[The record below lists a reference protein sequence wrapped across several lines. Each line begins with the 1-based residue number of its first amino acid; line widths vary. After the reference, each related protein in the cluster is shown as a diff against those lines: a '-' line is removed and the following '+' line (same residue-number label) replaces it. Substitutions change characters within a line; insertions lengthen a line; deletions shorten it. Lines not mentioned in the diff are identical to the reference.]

1 MNCLSKVKNLSS
13 QTTLFKRENIIQEI
27 EMGFFCIRGEN
38 ALKNI
43 QKQKKK
49 KKKGNQI
56 KATTILRK
64 LILAL

>member
-38 ALKNI
+38 ALKNRAYSETKKEKKRKEI
-43 QKQKKK
+43 KSKQ
-49 KKKGNQI
+49 QPF
-56 KATTILRK
+56 
-64 LILAL
+64 

>member
-13 QTTLFKRENIIQEI
+13 QTTLFKRENNIQEI

-43 QKQKKK
+43 QKKKK
-49 KKKGNQI
+49 KKKRKEI
-56 KATTILRK
+56 KSK
-64 LILAL
+64 QQPF